1 MLTYDYNDGVR
12 DTMKQLWSTLIDVD
26 KEQQVVDERF
36 QEILAEALSYM
47 KAKEFRKRLSAALI
61 LQDLLPNRDWKEV
74 KDKFR
79 DIFLGALAL
88 LDDDIEAVVKAA
100 ENLTQT
106 TQRLSLKFA
115 NIYSNNNIEELE
127 EVLGI
132 LMPMTIDEVIKS
144 NIKKVKFY
152 GVNMLFE
159 IVKSSTQ
166 ERMYQNLKI

>member
-1 MLTYDYNDGVR
+1 
-12 DTMKQLWSTLIDVD
+12 
-26 KEQQVVDERF
+26 
-36 QEILAEALSYM
+36 M

-61 LQDLLPNRDWKEV
+61 LQDLLPNREWKDV
-74 KDKFR
+74 KGKYR
-79 DIFLGALAL
+79 EIFLGALAL
-88 LDDDIEAVVKAA
+88 LDDDVEAVSKAA
-100 ENLTQT
+100 ENLTKT

-159 IVKSSTQ
+159 IVKSST
-166 ERMYQNLKI
+166 